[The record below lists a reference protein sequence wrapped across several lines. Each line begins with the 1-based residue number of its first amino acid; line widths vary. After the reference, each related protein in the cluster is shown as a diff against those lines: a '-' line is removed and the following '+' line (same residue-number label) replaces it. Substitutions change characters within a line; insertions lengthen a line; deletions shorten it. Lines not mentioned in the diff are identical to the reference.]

1 MKPLSIEASDESS
14 GIAEEID
21 PLADVYRDGI
31 TQAAGLTQ
39 SLEHHNTALLC
50 IDLQYLDA
58 APGHGVFAD
67 AEAAGMPAEAQA
79 YYFDRLDRYVLPN
92 VRRLQ
97 DCFRAHRLEVIHT
110 RIQSLTR
117 DGRDR
122 GPGHKRLK
130 LHAAPGSKEAEILPQ
145 VAPLGDEIVIN
156 KTASGVF
163 TSTNIQYILRNM
175 EITGLFV
182 VGVYSNECVSTA
194 IRDACDLGFYVTLI
208 SDGCATVT
216 PELQQATITT
226 MKDRYAR
233 VLTTEEA
240 IAEIEQNAET
250 APAPEASWWKALG
263 DDLLAE
269 LVLTEHSTVLSGL
282 VDWQSTY
289 LLNNSG

>member
-1 MKPLSIEASDESS
+1 MTDNNKQMEAESFQN
-14 GIAEEID
+14 ID
-21 PLADVYRDGI
+21 PLKEAYRESI
-31 TQAAGLTQ
+31 THSPAVTR
-39 SLEHHNTALLC
+39 SLELHKTALLC
-50 IDLQYLDA
+50 IDMQYLDA
-58 APGHGVFAD
+58 APGFGVFAD
-67 AEAAGMPAEAQA
+67 ADASGVPHEAQE
-79 YYFDRLDRYVLPN
+79 YYFNRLDEIVLPN

-97 DCFRAHRLEVIHT
+97 DAFRERELEVIHT
-110 RIQSLTR
+110 RIQSLTI

-122 GPGHKRLK
+122 SPGHKRLN
-130 LHAAPGSKEAEILPQ
+130 LHAAPESKEAEFLEQI
-145 VAPLGDEIVIN
+145 APIENEIVIN

-233 VLTTEEA
+233 VLTTDEA
-240 IAEIEQNAET
+240 IAEIRKVV
-250 APAPEASWWKALG
+250 EA
-263 DDLLAE
+263 
-269 LVLTEHSTVLSGL
+269 
-282 VDWQSTY
+282 
-289 LLNNSG
+289 